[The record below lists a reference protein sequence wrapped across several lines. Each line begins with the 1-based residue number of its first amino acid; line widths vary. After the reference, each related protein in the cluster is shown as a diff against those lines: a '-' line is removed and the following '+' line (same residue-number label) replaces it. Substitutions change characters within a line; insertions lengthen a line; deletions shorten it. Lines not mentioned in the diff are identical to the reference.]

1 MLLFQQPNSGY
12 VSSFGVPSCWFFKSL
27 WFGPTFYLCEYICSY
42 LSLIKIF
49 KSNSVKKWH
58 FCVSLALQN
67 EQNSSKFKFEKKF
80 NHYFN
85 ILYWTKFRYWLFLL
99 IFNAF
104 WHLQPAHSDLCSH
117 LYAIKMLQF
126 TLELASTA
134 NFWYVSFLGYH
145 DVVFQKVQVIPHIF
159 HIYHFFI
166 RPTQKKL

>member
-1 MLLFQQPNSGY
+1 MS
-12 VSSFGVPSCWFFKSL
+12 
-27 WFGPTFYLCEYICSY
+27 
-42 LSLIKIF
+42 KIR
-49 KSNSVKKWH
+49 
-58 FCVSLALQN
+58 
-67 EQNSSKFKFEKKF
+67 QNSSLKKKFF

-134 NFWYVSFLGYH
+134 NFWVRVISGVPRCCFSKSSGDSAHFSYLSFFHQTNSKKVMGYWN
-145 DVVFQKVQVIPHIF
+145 QVAFDPQNTPIF
-159 HIYHFFI
+159 PYP
-166 RPTQKKL
+166 PTFWTKQ